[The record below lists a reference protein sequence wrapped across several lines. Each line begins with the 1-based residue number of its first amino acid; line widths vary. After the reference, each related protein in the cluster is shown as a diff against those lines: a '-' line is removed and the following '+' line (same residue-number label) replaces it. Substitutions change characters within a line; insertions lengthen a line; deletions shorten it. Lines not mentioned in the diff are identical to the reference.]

1 MNKIT
6 FEKLCEKEVI
16 NSCDCSRL
24 GNIVDLIIDLECGRI
39 ISLIVCENKGILF
52 SSSKNNQFNVPLE
65 KICKIGE
72 DIILVDIPP
81 IPKLNPGKEK
91 EKKKF
96 FS

>member
-1 MNKIT
+1 MNKCT
-6 FEKLCEKEVI
+6 FEKLSEKEVI

-39 ISLIVCENKGILF
+39 LYLIVCENKGVFLPT
-52 SSSKNNQFNVPLE
+52 SKNEPINIPWE
-65 KICKIGE
+65 RICKIGE

-81 IPKLNPGKEK
+81 VPRLHPAKERD
-91 EKKKF
+91 KKKF